1 LPGLSAVFVCGECV
15 AVIAGRYMLI
25 IRLLALL
32 AVLWTGKQVVKQVA
46 AKLHPERAGSD
57 QSEPQKIED
66 DMVKDP
72 MCSTYIPKSLARHKE
87 LDGQDYY
94 FCSDECV
101 TKFMEQ
107 HSVSPEA

>member
-1 LPGLSAVFVCGECV
+1 
-15 AVIAGRYMLI
+15 MLI

-32 AVLWTGKQVVKQVA
+32 AVLWTGKQVVKQVSGM
-46 AKLHPERAGSD
+46 LHPERKSD
-57 QSEPQKIED
+57 ESSAPENVQD

-72 MCSTYIPKSLARHKE
+72 VCSTYIPKSLARHKE
-87 LDGQDYY
+87 FEGEIYY

-107 HSVSPEA
+107 HSTSPEA

>member
-1 LPGLSAVFVCGECV
+1 
-15 AVIAGRYMLI
+15 MLI

-32 AVLWTGKQVVKQVA
+32 AVLWTGKQVVKQVSGM
-46 AKLHPERAGSD
+46 LHPEREGRDSSAPENV
-57 QSEPQKIED
+57 QD

-72 MCSTYIPKSLARHKE
+72 VCSTYIPKSLARHKE
-87 LDGQDYY
+87 FDGEMYY

-107 HSVSPEA
+107 HSTPSEAEEHHHVV

>member
-1 LPGLSAVFVCGECV
+1 
-15 AVIAGRYMLI
+15 MLI

-32 AVLWTGKQVVKQVA
+32 AVLWTGKQVVKQVSGM
-46 AKLHPERAGSD
+46 LHPERGNDESSA
-57 QSEPQKIED
+57 PQNIQD

-72 MCSTYIPKSLARHKE
+72 VCSTYIPKSLARHKE
-87 LDGQDYY
+87 FDGEIYY

-107 HSVSPEA
+107 HSTSSEA